1 MYGQS
6 LNRNTKGNAKVRRQY
21 LDWYVISRRTFYQIL
36 AFVLGIGLLIG
47 GGLLWKKYGE
57 KITGEMKNEGARLV
71 QVVGNVT
78 VHRQKTNKNEAAFP
92 GILLEPGDTVI
103 TSGDSSAVI
112 QYIDRSVLKM
122 KADSTVLIQENAA
135 NSRTG
140 QLSVRN
146 KLEGGTLTIST
157 SGQTTPQDVN
167 IVKVKDD
174 LTLKVNQNSNAAV
187 NVNGDNIKVSVE
199 KGGVESTDRKGLTE
213 VINTNT
219 SVQFKKDQKVG
230 QVALLG
236 SPALKSPDNSSTIA
250 LAYGKPEKVGFSWAA
265 VPDAGGYRLQVSD
278 SQYFNNNSA
287 LLFEKVTDQ
296 PTFPWLVNS
305 LSGSYWWRVQA
316 IGKDG
321 REGAWSEESHLTLI
335 TRQDMAGSSAQPI
348 YIGETRVSRI
358 AAGICSVSGK
368 TEPGVQLKI
377 NGRVVPVDGD
387 GKFNATIPGRSF
399 LLEARDSYG
408 RVGQRTLSP

>member
-6 LNRNTKGNAKVRRQY
+6 LNRNTKGNSKVRRQY

-36 AFVLGIGLLIG
+36 AIVLGILLLVG
-47 GGLLWKKYGE
+47 GAFAWKKYSTVV
-57 KITGEMKNEGARLV
+57 TGEMKNEGARLV
-71 QVVGNVT
+71 QVVGNVM
-78 VHRQKTNKNEAAFP
+78 VHRLKTNKNEPAFT

-135 NSRTG
+135 NSKTG

-146 KLEGGTLTIST
+146 QLEGGQLTIST
-157 SGQTTPQDVN
+157 GAQTTSDDIN

-174 LTLKVNQNSNAAV
+174 VTLKVNQNSNVAINRNGNNIRV
-187 NVNGDNIKVSVE
+187 NVE
-199 KGGVESTDRKGLTE
+199 RGGVESTDRKGLTE
-213 VINTNT
+213 VIGNNTV
-219 SVQFKKDQKVG
+219 VQYDQGKKVG
-230 QVALLG
+230 QETTLG
-236 SPALKSPDNSSTIA
+236 SPALKAPDNSTTIA
-250 LAYGKPEKVGFSWAA
+250 LSYGKPEKVGFTWAS
-265 VPDAGGYRLQVSD
+265 VPEAGGYRLQVAD
-278 SQYFNNNSA
+278 SQYFLDKA

-296 PTFPWLVNS
+296 PNFPWLVNS
-305 LSGSYWWRVQA
+305 LNGSYWWRVQA

-321 REGAWSEESHLTLI
+321 REGSWSEESHLTLI
-335 TRQDMAGSSAQPI
+335 TRQDTAGNAAQPI
-348 YIGETRVSRI
+348 YIGETKVSRI
-358 AAGICSVSGK
+358 AAGICSISGK

-377 NGRVVPVDGD
+377 NGRVVQVDGD

-399 LLEARDSYG
+399 LIEARDSYG